1 MKLTGDA
8 VRMLERIS
16 AQRKLNELIGDDAE
30 IHRVF
35 ESNAMSYVDFHT
47 AEVAEL
53 RRSQVRFLA
62 ALFPQA
68 SLSELTEI
76 VFDVLDNSHLS
87 RQDVRLIL
95 AGYSLNDASKRLNDT
110 PIEVVQKVGELL
122 GEGRSHVEIAR
133 TIRVSEKT
141 VYRIDAFLGLTDAWK
156 QRKIAEAADA
166 LRDGLSVREFARRS
180 GVSKSS
186 AHRFM
191 QQARTVLAEI
201 GE

>member
-1 MKLTGDA
+1 MRLTGDA
-8 VRMLERIS
+8 SRLIQRMS
-16 AQRKLNELIGDDAE
+16 AVSTLDTLIGEDAE
-30 IHRVF
+30 IREVF

-62 ALFPQA
+62 ALFPKA
-68 SLSELTEI
+68 GLSELTEI
-76 VFDVLDNSHLS
+76 VFDVLDNSHVS
-87 RQDVRLIL
+87 RQDVRFIL
-95 AGYSLNDASKRLNDT
+95 GGYSLRDASKRLNDT
-110 PIEVVQKVGELL
+110 PLEVIQKVGELL
-122 GEGRSHVEIAR
+122 SEGCSHVEIAR

-156 QRKIAEAADA
+156 QRKVAEAADA
-166 LRDGLSVREFARRS
+166 LRDGKSVRQWAREV
-180 GVSKSS
+180 GVSKST